1 MHDTM
6 RDVMLAMSQGSKI
19 SDPAQGTLQSF
30 GEQMSE
36 EELIARTKEQLKEEA
51 SAAKLSSNGTSSN
64 LHPALEPVPDD
75 DWVGETWGLFWPD
88 LEEFDELKEN
98 PEKFLKKHYEDK
110 SKLPWHPPANL
121 KAEISSIE
129 ALTAPK
135 AEKPV
140 VVPPV
145 KAAVPEVILR
155 PKKEEPIKSPELIVE
170 EPQPEVMIP
179 APSFDP
185 MNKERDPS
193 KWDWAKS
200 KDKSAGRARFSLSIY
215 W

>member
-1 MHDTM
+1 
-6 RDVMLAMSQGSKI
+6 MSQ
-19 SDPAQGTLQSF
+19 
-30 GEQMSE
+30 

-51 SAAKLSSNGTSSN
+51 SAATRSSNGTSSN
-64 LHPALEPVPDD
+64 LHPALEPIPDD

-88 LEEFDELKEN
+88 LEEFEELKEN

-121 KAEISSIE
+121 KAEITPSIE

-135 AEKPV
+135 EEKPV
-140 VVPPV
+140 VVAPV
-145 KAAVPEVILR
+145 KAPVPEVILR
-155 PKKEEPIKSPELIVE
+155 PKKEEPVKAPEPLVE
-170 EPQPEVMIP
+170 EPKQEVIIP
-179 APSFDP
+179 SPSFDP
-185 MNKERDPS
+185 INKERDPS